1 VFDTWKLK
9 GITVGEWRRLTRRR
23 LDETQKFMA
32 WHMGISRVKYIEWEL
47 DSDPFVPWDGDEI
60 TVNEILFLHRHRS
73 GKTQDEVGKAIDR
86 SSYWVREMEADRQD
100 WKLLQDYWE
109 GLSN

>member
-1 VFDTWKLK
+1 MFDTRKLK

-23 LDETQKFMA
+23 LNETQAFMA
-32 WHMGISRVKYIEWEL
+32 KRMGISRVKYIEWEL
-47 DSDPFVPWDGDEI
+47 DSDPFIPFGDEI

-73 GKTQDEVGKAIDR
+73 GKTQAEVGFAISR

-100 WKLLQDYWE
+100 WTLLAEYWE
-109 GLSN
+109 CLSG